1 MNYRIKA
8 NEGVPQLSTNE
19 KLEQIRSGK
28 KLQRRKSGVDVN
40 KIIISGKD
48 GSKITKRETAEKF
61 EETTVKRKKRNYI
74 MYESKLGTEKNTQ
87 ITREQMKI
95 QKPRPV
101 RTPAPR
107 VEERII
113 QTKKKK
119 EYLDN
124 YQYHETKVLKR
135 KNPSIVEHKRLGD
148 IIGGTYEETIYQ
160 KQVFV
165 DGKNR
170 PQLQQQKKTISTTG
184 TANPRLRGNRSELMN
199 SKPPAATATNFHK
212 RTQSNIGDNT
222 NQRSSSKPKSG
233 VVTNQ
238 IMSRRGGP
246 SGTYQTKTEVKR
258 QTTMSRTREEAKTP
272 RQQRSNSTKSIT
284 TTTTVTTKVRRG
296 NNNNSAKPET
306 KVETK
311 IERSS
316 STKNVSDDKG
326 DSIRKK
332 YRRNH

>member
-113 QTKKKK
+113 QTKKK
-119 EYLDN
+119 EGIFRQL
-124 YQYHETKVLKR
+124 
-135 KNPSIVEHKRLGD
+135 SI
-148 IIGGTYEETIYQ
+148 
-160 KQVFV
+160 
-165 DGKNR
+165 
-170 PQLQQQKKTISTTG
+170 S
-184 TANPRLRGNRSELMN
+184 
-199 SKPPAATATNFHK
+199 
-212 RTQSNIGDNT
+212 
-222 NQRSSSKPKSG
+222 
-233 VVTNQ
+233 
-238 IMSRRGGP
+238 
-246 SGTYQTKTEVKR
+246 
-258 QTTMSRTREEAKTP
+258 
-272 RQQRSNSTKSIT
+272 
-284 TTTTVTTKVRRG
+284 
-296 NNNNSAKPET
+296 
-306 KVETK
+306 
-311 IERSS
+311 
-316 STKNVSDDKG
+316 
-326 DSIRKK
+326 
-332 YRRNH
+332 